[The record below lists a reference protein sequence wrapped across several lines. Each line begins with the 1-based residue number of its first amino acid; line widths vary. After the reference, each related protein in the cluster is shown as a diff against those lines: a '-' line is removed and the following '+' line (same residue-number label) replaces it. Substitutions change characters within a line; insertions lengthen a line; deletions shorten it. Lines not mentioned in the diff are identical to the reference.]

1 MAILNKLF
9 GGNPSDEELMQT
21 AGMGGE
27 KGQRALET
35 IFDRYY
41 GIIGPMGDQYPEFE
55 RQELRKAYSHAV
67 VALERY
73 VIKSENGMK
82 KGFSLKQ
89 WLEKRTRQ
97 ILEDAALI
105 RQMLH
110 SERAG
115 RAAIN
120 QVYESNKKIIPQL
133 LGHHRILTREDA
145 SDAYN
150 LAIVEFEKFVSEKQH
165 AIKTG
170 FSVKYWLFSRANL
183 RAKDIARRH
192 LREQE
197 RKRSDISL
205 TREEAELRAE
215 TGLEVEATQQ
225 EVSLDELPKP
235 LSDGGLNAEQ
245 LMIEREQFQYAWE
258 QLNERDQLLLMDKHY
273 YGMSNQEIAEKH
285 PSLEA
290 SSVPVTLTRCRNR
303 FRDYLENA

>member
-1 MAILNKLF
+1 MSILNKLF

-21 AGMGGE
+21 VAMGGDE
-27 KGQRALET
+27 GQRALE
-35 IFDRYY
+35 IIYDRYY
-41 GIIGPMGDQYPEFE
+41 GIIDPMGDQYPEFE
-55 RQELRKAYSHAV
+55 RQELREAYSHAIV
-67 VALERY
+67 VLERY
-73 VIKSENGMK
+73 VIKSEDGLK

-105 RQMLH
+105 RQVLH

-150 LAIVEFEKFVSEKQH
+150 RAIVEFKKFVWEKRE
-165 AIKTG
+165 AIKIS
-170 FSVKYWLFSRANL
+170 FSIEYWLFSRANL
-183 RAKDIARRH
+183 RAVDIARRH

-197 RKRSDISL
+197 RNRSDISL
-205 TREEAELRAE
+205 TQEEAELRAE
-215 TGLEVEATQQ
+215 TGLEMEVTQQ

-235 LSDGGLNAEQ
+235 LADGGLNAEQ
-245 LMIEREQFQYAWE
+245 LMIERERFQYAWE
-258 QLNERDQLLLMDKHY
+258 QLNERDRLLLMDKHY
-273 YGMSNQEIAEKH
+273 YNMSNQEIAEKY

-303 FRDYLENA
+303 FRKYLAND